1 MVGSPA
7 SWATACSAVEAVRSA
22 AKARNAQLVVA
33 VVGPGPELPEERAGA
48 ICRIGS
54 IDKK

>member
-1 MVGSPA
+1 MVGNPTA
-7 SWATACSAVEAVRSA
+7 WATACSAVEAVRSA

-33 VVGPGPELPEERAGA
+33 VVGLGPELPEERSGA
-48 ICRIGS
+48 ICRIGA